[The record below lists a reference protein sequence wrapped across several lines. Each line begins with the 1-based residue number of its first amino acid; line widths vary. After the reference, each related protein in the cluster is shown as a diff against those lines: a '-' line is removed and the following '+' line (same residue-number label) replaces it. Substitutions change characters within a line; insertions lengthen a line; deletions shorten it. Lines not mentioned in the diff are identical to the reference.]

1 MIKLLL
7 FLLLMVSTNVFAEWT
22 KVTDSADGSFSVYVD
37 YGFIKKKGNKVTMW
51 YVYDFE
57 KVQILIEIIRYL
69 SEARRDEFDCEEAT
83 VRRLDWYQYDENINK
98 QGNVVNSWTNINY
111 ISSIVPNSI
120 DDILLKVACGK
131 K

>member
-69 SEARRDEFDCEEAT
+69 DIYLRH
-83 VRRLDWYQYDENINK
+83 
-98 QGNVVNSWTNINY
+98 VVMN
-111 ISSIVPNSI
+111 SIV
-120 DDILLKVACGK
+120 K
-131 K
+131 KRRCEG